1 MMNPITD
8 IRLSVTSNQE
18 PDLFK
23 QFVVENV
30 LEMQKSGQEVEIQF
44 QMSSNG
50 YSALQIGRGGENR
63 LRAAA
68 GNDDPKP
75 ETIDEKCPCGCGA
88 TRIGG
93 KKLSDSL
100 QEPADD
106 HRLTARERSEL
117 KEATTEQLADELS
130 KRKEVAV
137 RASAM
142 GKNYK
147 VETESP
153 DTFET
158 LIGNGPVRIIIIYGV
173 CGPR

>member
-1 MMNPITD
+1 M
-8 IRLSVTSNQE
+8 E
-18 PDLFK
+18 DLKGF
-23 QFVVENV
+23 
-30 LEMQKSGQEVEIQF
+30 
-44 QMSSNG
+44 
-50 YSALQIGRGGENR
+50 
-63 LRAAA
+63 
-68 GNDDPKP
+68 
-75 ETIDEKCPCGCGA
+75 
-88 TRIGG
+88 
-93 KKLSDSL
+93 
-100 QEPADD
+100 
-106 HRLTARERSEL
+106 
-117 KEATTEQLADELS
+117 TTEQLADELS